1 MKDNS
6 NGSGSSLRRRDEI
19 DGEIPK
25 AAPRPTNGSA
35 ANANGQVRPQQVTFL
50 SVLDLVIQR
59 WHWLIVGAACGAAGF
74 YFLGLQ
80 LIKPKFTATAQL
92 IRYDAPGKSDM
103 FKTTPVSGD
112 TFSAIIR
119 APELVQAV
127 CEAALPPIAP
137 EVFAKSIKVDPDP
150 DSDIVRV
157 ELAARDPRRAIDLLN
172 LYITNAVRY
181 TLRLESAQ
189 AGVIANQYLKKQLED
204 LDRDISFLEDKFH
217 NKPSGVHLSN
227 KLAVVNGQV
236 NSVAT
241 NLAAS
246 PESMLTFS
254 IQAKRLQEAQ
264 SKLYDL
270 LAEYTEF
277 NPKVQAKRAEISDLE
292 KAMAKAPTNSATFAS
307 AMPSAAAGPDPD
319 ADILRIKLRTLEDG
333 RQDLIKRQ
341 REAELYVSEPPGS
354 VRVFA
359 PASLATT
366 KTNHRRLKTV
376 VATVAGAGI
385 GFAASLVLVLL
396 LEFMDN
402 RLKTADDVSR
412 VTHLPVLGALG
423 DLQSMDASERAQWA
437 FRTWTMLQGR
447 LSPSA
452 NFGLVCGITSSG
464 EGEGRST
471 WVSLLAEAASMTG
484 FRVLTIATRPTDT
497 HVRPGHDLTEE
508 DLDGDLANAPAK
520 QPDPSHHSNPGSG
533 ALTTSVLSAPAQVTE
548 KLTGPNSQP
557 VVHIPLPGWVWNLER
572 RKQWREALNQ
582 WRQIDNLVIFVELPP
597 AKMPEAVL
605 LGSNL
610 PNMLWLTQS
619 GTAKASD
626 TQTQLETLRHARC
639 NLVGAVLNHE
649 PGMPLRKR
657 FPRWLS
663 GAAVL
668 LMAHVSSGPSQDT
681 SPKDPTAPSGLE
693 AREPATSGRAEDA
706 LTARTN
712 QFFSIV
718 HPSQRAAWQ
727 QRLTVGPGD
736 ILNIGLYG
744 APELARTDV
753 AIGPDGRLSYLE
765 AQDVVA
771 TGLTI
776 DELRSKMDE
785 ALGQYRRAPHTI
797 ITPVAFRSKKYY
809 MLGKVNTKGVYIL
822 DRPIT
827 VLEALARAHGLENAL
842 VDRNLVGLTDFR
854 RSFIARSGKRIPVDF
869 ERLFERGD
877 LSQNVPVEPGDYIYF
892 APGDLNEVYVV
903 GEVRLPGPV
912 TWTPALTIIGAVSG
926 RGGFTERAWRAK
938 VLVVRGSLSAPEAIP
953 VDTHAIVD
961 GKGFDFKLRPRDIIY
976 VNSRPLIK
984 VEEAADLAATAFIQS
999 MITSWVG
1006 VDVVKPIQ

>member
-1 MKDNS
+1 M
-6 NGSGSSLRRRDEI
+6 
-19 DGEIPK
+19 
-25 AAPRPTNGSA
+25 
-35 ANANGQVRPQQVTFL
+35 
-50 SVLDLVIQR
+50 
-59 WHWLIVGAACGAAGF
+59 
-74 YFLGLQ
+74 
-80 LIKPKFTATAQL
+80 
-92 IRYDAPGKSDM
+92 
-103 FKTTPVSGD
+103 
-112 TFSAIIR
+112 
-119 APELVQAV
+119 
-127 CEAALPPIAP
+127 
-137 EVFAKSIKVDPDP
+137 DP
-150 DSDIVRV
+150 
-157 ELAARDPRRAIDLLN
+157 
-172 LYITNAVRY
+172 
-181 TLRLESAQ
+181 
-189 AGVIANQYLKKQLED
+189 
-204 LDRDISFLEDKFH
+204 
-217 NKPSGVHLSN
+217 
-227 KLAVVNGQV
+227 
-236 NSVAT
+236 
-241 NLAAS
+241 
-246 PESMLTFS
+246 
-254 IQAKRLQEAQ
+254 
-264 SKLYDL
+264 
-270 LAEYTEF
+270 
-277 NPKVQAKRAEISDLE
+277 
-292 KAMAKAPTNSATFAS
+292 
-307 AMPSAAAGPDPD
+307 
-319 ADILRIKLRTLEDG
+319 
-333 RQDLIKRQ
+333 
-341 REAELYVSEPPGS
+341 
-354 VRVFA
+354 
-359 PASLATT
+359 
-366 KTNHRRLKTV
+366 
-376 VATVAGAGI
+376 
-385 GFAASLVLVLL
+385 
-396 LEFMDN
+396 
-402 RLKTADDVSR
+402 
-412 VTHLPVLGALG
+412 
-423 DLQSMDASERAQWA
+423 SERAQWA

-497 HVRPGHDLTEE
+497 HVHSGHDLVEE
-508 DLDGDLANAPAK
+508 DLDGDLPNCPAN
-520 QPDPSHHSNPGSG
+520 QPNEPHLSNSGSG
-533 ALTTSVLSAPAQVTE
+533 ALTTSVLSSPAQVTE
-548 KLTGPNSQP
+548 KLTGTNSQP

-668 LMAHVSSGPSQDT
+668 FLAHLSLGFTQDISPANPTPTSGV
-681 SPKDPTAPSGLE
+681 E
-693 AREPATSGRAEDA
+693 AREPATAGTAEDVA
-706 LTARTN
+706 TPRTN
-712 QFFSIV
+712 RFFSIV
-718 HPSQRAAWQ
+718 SPSQRAAWQ

-744 APELARTDV
+744 SPELARTEV
-753 AIGPDGRLSYLE
+753 AISPDGRLSYLE

-776 DELRSKMDE
+776 DELRMELDE

-854 RSFIARSGKRIPVDF
+854 RSFIARTGKRIPVDF

-912 TWTPALTIIGAVSG
+912 TWTRALTIIGAVSG

-953 VDTHAIVD
+953 VDTHAILD
-961 GKGFDFKLRPRDIIY
+961 GKALGFRLKPRDIIY
-976 VNSRPLIK
+976 VNSRPFIK

-999 MITSWVG
+999 LISSWVG